1 MGAAGAGAA
10 ILVLAVG
17 ITAGWFASQ
26 AHAAHDGLKST
37 RKRLP
42 GYRRTRVRS
51 GLIALVLLAI
61 ALIAL
66 KDLVRH

>member
-10 ILVLAVG
+10 ILVLVVGVAV
-17 ITAGWFASQ
+17 GWFASQ

-51 GLIALVLLAI
+51 GMIALALLAI

-66 KDLVRH
+66 KDLAHH

>member
-1 MGAAGAGAA
+1 MGAAGAA
-10 ILVLAVG
+10 ILVLVAGV
-17 ITAGWFASQ
+17 TAGWYASQ

-42 GYRRTRVRS
+42 GYRRT
-51 GLIALVLLAI
+51 GMIALVLLAI

-66 KDLVRH
+66 KDLAHH

>member
-1 MGAAGAGAA
+1 
-10 ILVLAVG
+10 V
-17 ITAGWFASQ
+17 TAGWYASQ
-26 AHAAHDGLKST
+26 AHAAHDGLKPA

-51 GLIALVLLAI
+51 GMIALVLLAI

-66 KDLVRH
+66 KDLAHH

>member
-10 ILVLAVG
+10 VLVLGVG

-26 AHAAHDGLKST
+26 ARAAHDGLKST
-37 RKRLP
+37 KKRLP

-61 ALIAL
+61 ALITL
-66 KDLVRH
+66 KDLAHH